1 MKKRLGS
8 VIQAA
13 VALLLCLATVLCV
26 TQLQT
31 GRVPQEEAH
40 AASRMLLSQ
49 GEVLYDGDRIAG
61 MDSAND
67 GEEQEDDTPDEP
79 DTPNEPDTPDEPD
92 MPDAPDV
99 PEDQQTERDQTP
111 EDDRQDGQQDPQMPD
126 TDTPSPG
133 DGTTSEGRGNIDDIL
148 DIVDNG
154 GGSGGQIP
162 DRTPTD
168 AITVPEVKDPA
179 AYFKTSII
187 DGSTVEKE
195 TYGFSI
201 YQQTTLE
208 VTGLSVT
215 VNGKEYL
222 FPANSSYVNVH
233 LATGVNT
240 LTVSVN
246 YREKDGSNVCASK
259 SYTVYY
265 AQPGELI
272 IVAKRVSDNSP
283 LNELTTVID
292 GELTFTANMVQD
304 GREYP
309 VQSVELNGRTL
320 TGVGDTYTA
329 SLNSGENRI
338 RIKGSYQVSSAEET
352 YTITYNA
359 DAFRIRTS
367 ISSTVI
373 DGDTAQSSASFEKV
387 TVDSEQYRFWLQLIQ
402 STGKES
408 IDRVRVSDST
418 GTVSL
423 TQEIDG
429 WYTVQMG
436 REDRMLYIDYKNS
449 AGQSKVYKYQLH
461 FQRGAEDTPED
472 RQPTITAEIEMD
484 GTIIG
489 LTDGLTLKNP
499 DVILLVDGHSY
510 TGKQLYSSNYTVS
523 VNGMVVP
530 APVSQSGSKFGYS
543 TYLSNEGANTIT
555 ITATDADGYSA
566 TRSWTVYYE
575 NGDITVTVS
584 VEATTVG
591 LGYLVA
597 PTEVTAPGGTD
608 AWTVVQQVLTENG
621 YTVSGSGSYLSAIQ
635 RSGICSG
642 FFIDPEL
649 MDLIV
654 ADGMDENGAGLDP
667 QPFSM
672 DSLGEFDFY
681 RWSGWM
687 YSYNGSYPGYGMNV
701 CKPQDGSVIRVRYTL
716 ALGKDIGGFTSAS
729 GSYGVSSGNYYK
741 EW

>member
-8 VIQAA
+8 AIQTA
-13 VALLLCLATVLCV
+13 VALLLCLATALCV
-26 TQLQT
+26 TQLQI
-31 GRVPQEEAH
+31 GHAPQEEAH

-67 GEEQEDDTPDEP
+67 GEDQENDTPDEP
-79 DTPNEPDTPDEPD
+79 DTPDESDT
-92 MPDAPDV
+92 
-99 PEDQQTERDQTP
+99 PEDQQTEPAQTP
-111 EDDRQDGQQDPQMPD
+111 ENGRQDPQTPD
-126 TDTPSPG
+126 ADLPASG
-133 DGTTSEGRGNIDDIL
+133 DGTVSDGRGNIDDLL

-162 DRTPTD
+162 DRAPVD

-179 AYFKTSII
+179 AYFKTSIV
-187 DGSTVEKE
+187 DGSTVENE

-201 YQQTTLE
+201 QHLTTLE
-208 VTGLSVT
+208 VTGMSAA

-222 FPANSSYVNVH
+222 FPANSRYMNVR
-233 LATGVNT
+233 LATGANT
-240 LTVSVN
+240 ITVSVN
-246 YREKDGSNVCASK
+246 YREADGSTVCASK

-265 AQPGELI
+265 AQAGELI
-272 IVAKRVSDNSP
+272 IVAKRVSDNKP
-283 LNELTTVID
+283 MNELATVTD
-292 GELTFTANMVQD
+292 GELTFTASMVQD
-304 GREYP
+304 GNEYP
-309 VQSVELNGRTL
+309 VQSVTLNGRTL
-320 TGVGDTYTA
+320 TGIGDTYTA
-329 SLNSGENRI
+329 SLNSGANTI
-338 RIKGSYQVSSAEET
+338 RIKGSYQSSSAEEI

-359 DAFRIRTS
+359 NAFQIITYNL
-367 ISSTVI
+367 SSRVPVI
-373 DGDTAQSSASFEKV
+373 DDNTVQSSSKFEQV
-387 TVDSEQYRFWLQLIQ
+387 TVDSEQHRFKLQLIQ

-418 GTVSL
+418 GTTSL
-423 TQEIDG
+423 TQDSDG

-436 REDRMLYIDYKNS
+436 REVRQLYIDYKDS
-449 AGQSKVYKYQLH
+449 LGQLKTYKYQLH
-461 FQRGAEDTPED
+461 FQRNAEDTPED

-499 DVILLVDGHSY
+499 DIILLVDGHSY
-510 TGKQLYSSNYTVS
+510 TGKQLYSNNYTVS

-597 PTEVTAPGGTD
+597 PTEVTVPGGTD

-667 QPFSM
+667 QPYSM

>member
-8 VIQAA
+8 VIQTA

-31 GRVPQEEAH
+31 GRAPQEEAH

-67 GEEQEDDTPDEP
+67 GEDQE
-79 DTPNEPDTPDEPD
+79 NDTPDEPD
-92 MPDAPDV
+92 MPEEPDT
-99 PEDQQTERDQTP
+99 PEDQQTVQDQTP
-111 EDDRQDGQQDPQMPD
+111 EDDRQDGRQDTQTPD
-126 TDTPSPG
+126 KDDPSSG

-179 AYFKTSII
+179 AYFTTSIT

-201 YQQTTLE
+201 RQLTTLE

-222 FPANSSYVNVH
+222 FPANSGYVNVR
-233 LATGVNT
+233 LATGANT
-240 LTVSVN
+240 ITVSVN
-246 YREKDGSNVCASK
+246 YREADGSTVCASK

-265 AQPGELI
+265 AQAGELI
-272 IVAKRVSDNSP
+272 IVAKRVSDNKP
-283 LNELTTVID
+283 LNELATVTD
-292 GELTFTANMVQD
+292 GELTFTASMVQD
-304 GREYP
+304 GNEYP
-309 VQSVELNGRTL
+309 VQSVTLNGRTL
-320 TGVGDTYTA
+320 TGIGDTYTA
-329 SLNSGENRI
+329 SLNSGENTI
-338 RIKGSYQVSSAEET
+338 RIKGSYQSSSAEET
-352 YTITYNA
+352 YNITYNA
-359 DAFRIRTS
+359 KAFQIITYNL
-367 ISSTVI
+367 SSRVQVI
-373 DGDTAQSSASFEKV
+373 DDNTVQSRSKFEQV
-387 TVDSEQYRFWLQLIQ
+387 TVDSEQHRFKLQLIQ
-402 STGKES
+402 STGREA
-408 IDRVRVSDST
+408 ITNVRVRVGPDT
-418 GTVSL
+418 LSL
-423 TQEIDG
+423 TQDSNG
-429 WYTVQMG
+429 WYTVDMG
-436 REDRMLYIDYKNS
+436 REDRMLYIDYKDS
-449 AGQSKVYKYQLH
+449 LGQPKTYKYQLH
-461 FQRGAEDTPED
+461 FQRNAEDTPED
-472 RQPTITAEIEMD
+472 RQPTISPEIEMD

-510 TGKQLYSSNYTVS
+510 TGKQLYSNNYTVS

-591 LGYLVA
+591 LGYLVP
-597 PTEVTAPGGTD
+597 PTAVTVPGGTD
-608 AWTVVQQVLTENG
+608 AWSIVEKVLTENG
-621 YTVSGSGSYLSAIQ
+621 YGISGSGSYLSAIQ

-642 FFIDPEL
+642 FFIDSEL
-649 MDLIV
+649 MELIM